1 MPVGYNVGCSFAWK
15 TRLIKVVKVISSV
28 ALFNDLTILE
38 FLQILL
44 GLFYSAVLFLGCM
57 LGICPLFFYLL
68 FLSCISF
75 SLKVLS
81 SFLSLHF
88 LFSGL
93 LIIFVLLMKEWFH
106 LSDTQILTDYWL
118 MVTSCLTT
126 ESHKGRLLSTILLSY
141 CSQFITL

>member
-28 ALFNDLTILE
+28 ALFRDLTILE

-81 SFLSLHF
+81 SFFIITFSLFGITNYIRAADERMIPSFRHSN
-88 LFSGL
+88 L
-93 LIIFVLLMKEWFH
+93 
-106 LSDTQILTDYWL
+106 D
-118 MVTSCLTT
+118 
-126 ESHKGRLLSTILLSY
+126 RLLADGDFLPNNR
-141 CSQFITL
+141 IT